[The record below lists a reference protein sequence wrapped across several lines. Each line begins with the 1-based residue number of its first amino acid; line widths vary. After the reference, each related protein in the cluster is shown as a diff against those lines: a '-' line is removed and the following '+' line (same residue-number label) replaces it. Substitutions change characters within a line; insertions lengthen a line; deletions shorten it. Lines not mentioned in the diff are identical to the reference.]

1 MITMKQINA
10 SVAEE
15 REAFFSCWMKE
26 QAKPISV

>member
-15 REAFFSCWMKE
+15 REAFFQLLDERLYLK
-26 QAKPISV
+26 I

>member
-15 REAFFSCWMKE
+15 REAFFQLLDE
-26 QAKPISV
+26 RTGEISV

>member
-15 REAFFSCWMKE
+15 REAFFQLLDE
-26 QAKPISV
+26 RTAKPISV